1 MASRFKCG
9 GCKGYFPMEQTI
21 RQNGVQRFCSEE
33 CAYPK
38 VTAPKPM
45 TPNKPKKKKPG
56 VSTEVREAVL
66 KRDKNRCRFCG
77 TKNGL
82 HVHHV
87 FYRSQG
93 GEHVEHNLITVC
105 YRHHD
110 LIHSDKKRFQPLCL
124 GVLWL
129 SIVEARH
136 MTIPRLERLL
146 HAEEDRKTRYKAS

>member
-1 MASRFKCG
+1 
-9 GCKGYFPMEQTI
+9 MEQATH
-21 RQNGVQRFCSEE
+21 QNGVQRFCSVE

-38 VTAPKPM
+38 AEPKPF
-45 TPNKPKKKKPG
+45 KPIKAKKKKPDIPEG
-56 VSTEVREAVL
+56 VRQAVL
-66 KRDKNRCRFCG
+66 ARDKNRCRFCG
-77 TKNGL
+77 TQNGL

-87 FYRSQG
+87 YYRSQG

-110 LIHSDKKRFQPLCL
+110 LIHSDKKRYQPLCL

-129 SIVEARH
+129 SLVEARH

-146 HAEEDRKTRYKAS
+146 HAEEAHKIRYKAS